1 MQNKNLIRFVE
12 SFILL
17 PVLTIS
23 SQMPAGSITQA
34 VDNIINTPPI
44 VSSQKLN
51 IENSDLLVVNDA
63 TSQKLEDEKIK
74 ADAIDSYFKAHD
86 MPLEGMGM
94 KMVLEAEKNDI
105 DWRLLPAIAVREST
119 GGKFDCK
126 KVENNAF
133 GWGSC
138 KIGFK
143 STEEAIETVARN
155 LGGNNPKTEMHYD
168 NKTTKQILRAYN
180 PPSVV
185 PKYAQQ
191 VMSIM
196 DAIGKA
202 DTAPVVTTPAT
213 T

>member
-1 MQNKNLIRFVE
+1 ME

>member
-1 MQNKNLIRFVE
+1 
-12 SFILL
+12 
-17 PVLTIS
+17 
-23 SQMPAGSITQA
+23 MPAGSITQA